1 MAVWFAVKGLQPESV
16 TGLLPSLRVIGITPP
31 QRRLGIPPLF
41 IFCIPFSTLIIK
53 LLILPRFL
61 AEVISF
67 PFHRFCHRF
76 LFIVSFIFFILSRTE
91 NRFPEVFS
99 LFP

>member
-1 MAVWFAVKGLQPESV
+1 MQRAHNEMAVWFAVKGLQPESV

-61 AEVISF
+61 AE
-67 PFHRFCHRF
+67 RY
-76 LFIVSFIFFILSRTE
+76 
-91 NRFPEVFS
+91 FS
-99 LFP
+99 SSHSS